1 MRGPRS
7 SRGRPNVLFSQ
18 RRNPAQDMWPYSYE
32 MQRSNDKLL
41 IYDHYMLS
49 TIKKTRDHV
58 SLMGHFIIVS
68 QYFDK

>member
-1 MRGPRS
+1 
-7 SRGRPNVLFSQ
+7 
-18 RRNPAQDMWPYSYE
+18 MWPYSYE